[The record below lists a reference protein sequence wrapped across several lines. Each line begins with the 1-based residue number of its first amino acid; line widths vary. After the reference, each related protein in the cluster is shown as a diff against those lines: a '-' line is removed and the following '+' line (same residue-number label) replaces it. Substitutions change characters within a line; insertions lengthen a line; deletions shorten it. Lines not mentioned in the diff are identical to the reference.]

1 MYTNRILIKSD
12 REYLREVF
20 ARIEKGKY
28 AVPSFQRDFVWKDKQ
43 VLELFDS
50 IIKGYPIGAI
60 TLWHSED
67 LYRRKDILTD
77 KEYED
82 KQFDYYILDGRQRLT
97 ALYGCCNG
105 INENNDKRFL
115 LSYNLIEDTLVFAKS
130 GDETWIVPISEIYDT
145 FKMLRRLRLL
155 EDSGLDEIKIRACN
169 ERLMQINTILQEY
182 VISEILIEKC
192 SLQEAAEVFA
202 RINSKGTEINQME
215 MLQAVAFGNPSGL
228 LMRKEIKKIKRKLEP
243 YGFDALDDMTIMNCF
258 YKYADL
264 NFYESKAIDLAKY
277 NFEEHLNEITS
288 SVCRTAAFLHNDCY
302 VLSSA
307 LLPYSRQFIALASF
321 FKEVPTPTE
330 EQKQELRRW
339 FFYTTVCQSFMN
351 GSLSNVRSIFNAF
364 DNYVKGDRDSASD
377 YEVVKL
383 PAVFKF
389 KVSFNS
395 ALSNFMMITQIRK
408 RLISSPKL
416 ISSTHISYYRLFS
429 CPSAYFPVLDKSEKA
444 FFNGLA
450 TRNNS
455 LFLSD
460 NDLNVFF
467 LTEALLSMYYK
478 GDVEGFDNK
487 RTALLLG
494 GEKELLEDCGL
505 KVEDNRPT

>member
-28 AVPSFQRDFVWKDKQ
+28 AVPSFQRDFVWKEKQ

-67 LYRRKDILTD
+67 LYRRKEILTD

-82 KQFDYYILDGRQRLT
+82 KQLDYYILDGRQRLT
-97 ALYGCCNG
+97 ALYGCCTG
-105 INENNDKRFL
+105 INDNNDKRFS
-115 LSYNLIEDTLVFAKS
+115 LSYNLIDDTLVFAKPD
-130 GDETWIVPISEIYDT
+130 DEIWIVPISDIYDT

-155 EDSGLDEIKIRACN
+155 EDSGLEGSRISSCN

-182 VISEILIEKC
+182 VMSEILIEKC

-215 MLQAVAFGNPSGL
+215 MLQAVAFGTPSGL
-228 LMRKEIKKIKRKLEP
+228 LMSKEIKKIKRKLEP
-243 YGFDALDDMTIMNCF
+243 YGFEGLDNMTIMNCF
-258 YKYADL
+258 YKYAGL

-277 NFEEHLNEITS
+277 DFEEHLDEIAS
-288 SVCRTAAFLHNDCY
+288 SVCHAAAFLHNDCY

-321 FKEVPTPTE
+321 FMEVPSPTE
-330 EQKQELRRW
+330 KQKQELRRW

-364 DNYVKGDRDSASD
+364 DNYVKGNREDASD
-377 YEVVKL
+377 YDVIKL
-383 PAVFKF
+383 PSVFKF

-395 ALSNFMMITQIRK
+395 ALSNFLMITQIRK

-416 ISSTHISYYRLFS
+416 VDSKQVYYFKLFS
-429 CPSAYFPVLDKSEKA
+429 RPSAYFPLIDKSEKA
-444 FFNGLA
+444 FFKELA
-450 TRNNS
+450 TRNNT
-455 LFLSD
+455 LFKSD
-460 NDLNVFF
+460 NNLSSFY
-467 LTEALLSMYYK
+467 LTEKMLTMYHN
-478 GDVEGFDNK
+478 GDLDGFDDE
-487 RTALLLG
+487 RTAYLLD
-494 GEKELLEDCGL
+494 GERELLEDCGL
-505 KVEDNRPT
+505 DVESNS